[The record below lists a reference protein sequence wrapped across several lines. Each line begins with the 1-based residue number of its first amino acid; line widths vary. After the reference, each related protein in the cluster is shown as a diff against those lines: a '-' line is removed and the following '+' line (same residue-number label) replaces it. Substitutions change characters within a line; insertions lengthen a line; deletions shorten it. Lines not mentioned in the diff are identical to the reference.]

1 VLLNERIV
9 ESRAGQRRKKYRQSE
24 KWWHRQWQ
32 NKPWGGV
39 AGLAGEAAVAEL
51 AREKNKR
58 KTVVM
63 LVEMSTHMARVTGVT
78 GGQDNLTFVVNL
90 NLFWGQLSRT
100 RLNFIQKVKW
110 TTTFPALLMLLST
123 AAAATASKKRSSAL
137 PPPAPLAPRQDR
149 ATTKTKQN
157 RNKKEKEKENHPN

>member
-1 VLLNERIV
+1 
-9 ESRAGQRRKKYRQSE
+9 
-24 KWWHRQWQ
+24 
-32 NKPWGGV
+32 
-39 AGLAGEAAVAEL
+39 LAGEAAVAEL

-100 RLNFIQKVKW
+100 RLNFIQKVK
-110 TTTFPALLMLLST
+110 
-123 AAAATASKKRSSAL
+123 
-137 PPPAPLAPRQDR
+137 
-149 ATTKTKQN
+149 
-157 RNKKEKEKENHPN
+157 